1 MEKYLEI
8 KKQFEDLQDKEK
20 AAVMSKYMR
29 NKFEFYGIPAPKRKE
44 QYKELIKSEK
54 KTKKIDWDFL
64 DICYDDKHREFQYLV
79 YDYLL
84 AMRKYV
90 SYEDIPKIK
99 KYITLKPWWDTI
111 DFLCKVLGNV
121 ALRDQRVKNLM
132 LTWSKEDNIWIK
144 RSAIEHQLGLK
155 DQTDSE
161 LLEQII
167 LNCFGSDEF
176 FINKA
181 IGWALRDYSKT
192 NPNWV
197 KAFLGKYKNQMSDLS
212 IKEAS
217 KYI

>member
-1 MEKYLEI
+1 MGKYLEI
-8 KKQFEDLQDKEK
+8 KKRFEKLQDKEK
-20 AAVMSKYMR
+20 SAVMSRYMR
-29 NKFEFYGIPAPKRKE
+29 NKFEFYGIPAPKRKG

-54 KTKKIDWDFL
+54 KAKKIDWNFL
-64 DICYDDKHREFQYLV
+64 NKCYDDEHREFQYLV

-84 AMRKYV
+84 AMRQYV
-90 SYEDIPKIK
+90 SYEDIPQIK
-99 KYITLKPWWDTI
+99 KYILDKPWWDTI
-111 DFLCKVLGNV
+111 DFLCKVIGDV
-121 ALRDQRVKNLM
+121 ALRDPRVKKLM
-132 LTWSKEDNIWIK
+132 LTWSKEKNIWLK

-155 DQTDSE
+155 DLTDSE

-167 LNCFGSDEF
+167 VNCFGSDEF

-197 KAFLGKYKNQMSDLS
+197 KAFLDKYKNQMSDL
-212 IKEAS
+212 IKKEAS

>member
-8 KKQFEDLQDKEK
+8 KKRFEEVEDKEK

-29 NKFEFYGIPAPKRKE
+29 NKFMFYGIQAPKRKE
-44 QYKELIKSEK
+44 VYKEFIKSEK
-54 KTKKIDWDFL
+54 KTKNIDWNFL
-64 DICYDDKHREFQYLV
+64 DKCYEDEHREFQYLV

-84 AMRKYV
+84 AMRQHI

-99 KYITLKPWWDTI
+99 KYILTRPWWDTI
-111 DFLCKVLGNV
+111 DFLCKVIGDV
-121 ALRDQRVKNLM
+121 ALRDPRVKKLM
-132 LTWSKEDNIWIK
+132 LTWSKEDNIWLK

-155 DQTDSE
+155 DQTDFE
-161 LLEQII
+161 FLEQII
-167 LNCFGSDEF
+167 VNCFGSDEF

-192 NPNWV
+192 NSNWV
-197 KAFLGKYKNQMSDLS
+197 KAFLDKYKNQMSDLS